1 MGQIERRQGG
11 GRSPACAATP
21 PSRWPGAS
29 CRRPKS
35 AHRPSRTVAASKHDA
50 REASRKERATAAGRT
65 RAPAGPPLR
74 NGVAR
79 ARRSAAAPLSGS
91 QGLHDRSGAQSSG
104 STSVI
109 ASTARAGGCARPRLR
124 RSKWCRVL
132 AGALLPRC
140 LARIVLASRSRG
152 WTRHDPLARTI
163 EWAVAEGLVTRP
175 LPGAQRAGGNRAT
188 AASDEVQT
196 GESIASSD

>member
-1 MGQIERRQGG
+1 MAPSSKSSASTAKEVPGIDDYPLLLANGSTN
-11 GRSPACAATP
+11 SPCRAAAT
-21 PSRWPGAS
+21 G
-29 CRRPKS
+29 
-35 AHRPSRTVAASKHDA
+35 SKNDA
-50 REASRKERATAAGRT
+50 CEAFRKERATAAGRT